1 MSRGI
6 ESLHSI
12 LDIEHSIFDSNT
24 RYPIPDTR
32 YPIPDTPKMT
42 DPVLHLA
49 DFARYL
55 NRTFTLRIPEGGAV
69 TAELVEVE
77 ELTGTDSL
85 DDRPREP
92 FTLVFKLEEGAE
104 LIQRMYD
111 VAHGDT
117 VWRGM
122 VLVPVQSR
130 KQGHFVQAVFN

>member
-1 MSRGI
+1 MDSRRVPAEIDRTPLARRGRAP
-6 ESLHSI
+6 
-12 LDIEHSIFDSNT
+12 
-24 RYPIPDTR
+24 RYGSAVKSAPDTR
-32 YPIPDTPKMT
+32 YPKMT

-122 VLVPVQSR
+122 FLVPVQSR